1 MKMLMVSKLQ
11 RAVQIIFSSKDNRLD
26 IRNLKYLPR
35 WCVLFIDTFLL
46 ICSIVLTVLVLNDL
60 QIKYLQLLNATQQV
74 LLVAGVNFIFMLIF
88 KTYAGLIR
96 HSSYM
101 DALKLVLAS
110 VTTFAVLIVANYS
123 MVAIKGEKI
132 FLNSS
137 LVLYMFFSF
146 SFLFLFRL
154 AVKQMYEYFKV
165 VHKSEKLEKAVII
178 GIDESAISIGAALD
192 IEHPQRFKIQGF
204 AAGKNF
210 NKRLQILGKPVFKI
224 EKKISD
230 QLKKLDA
237 TAVIIS
243 GNELSVEHKYSIVED
258 CLENDIKVY
267 NSPLVL
273 NWSENISVAN
283 QVKNLQIEDLLE
295 REPIVLRNDKR
306 FNQFTNKTILVTG
319 GAGSIGSEIVR
330 QLATLKPKLILVLDQ
345 AETPL
350 YNLQLELAATYPD
363 LKFRCLICD
372 VANRNRLG
380 VFFKKYDIDV
390 VYHAAAYKHV
400 PLMED
405 NSPEAVITNVYGT
418 KNLADLAVMNMVKRF
433 VMVST
438 DKAVNPSNVMGA
450 SKRAAELYVQSKNF
464 YINSSGTIP
473 TTKFIT
479 TRFGNVL
486 GSNGSVVPLF
496 KKQIEKGGPITI
508 THPDIIRY
516 FMTIS
521 EACQLVLEAGT
532 MGEGGEI
539 YIFDMGEPVKI
550 VELATKMIKLAG
562 YEPNVDIEIKII
574 GLRPGEKL
582 YEELISD
589 SSKAMPTHHDKIL
602 IAKDKVRDFDFVST
616 QVNKI
621 IEAALRHDD
630 NRVVTQLKGLVPEFI
645 SKNSDFESLDLNC
658 DTPDHIKKTE
668 VTQPETLQNK

>member
-1 MKMLMVSKLQ
+1 MLMARKLKHAL
-11 RAVQIIFSSKDNRLD
+11 RIIFSSKDNTLD
-26 IRNLKYLPR
+26 VRSLKYLPR
-35 WCVLFIDTFLL
+35 WCVLLIDTFLL
-46 ICSIVLTVLVLNDL
+46 ICSIVLTVIVLNDL
-60 QIKYLQLLNATQQV
+60 QIRYLQLLSATQQV
-74 LLVAGVNFIFMLIF
+74 ILVAGVHFLFMLVF

-101 DALKLVLAS
+101 DALKLLLAS
-110 VTTFAVLIVANYS
+110 VSTFAVLMGLNYS
-123 MVAIKGEKI
+123 MLAVKGEKI

-146 SFLFLFRL
+146 TFLFLFRL
-154 AVKQMYEYFKV
+154 AVKQLYEYFKIAQ
-165 VHKSEKLEKAVII
+165 KSEKLEKAVII
-178 GIDESAISIGAALD
+178 GIDESAISVGAALD

-204 AAGKNF
+204 AARKNF
-210 NKRLQILGKPVFKI
+210 NKRLQILGKPVLKI
-224 EKKISD
+224 ENKISD
-230 QLKKLDA
+230 QIKKLDA

-243 GNELSVEHKYSIVED
+243 GNDLSAEHKYSIVED

-273 NWSENISVAN
+273 DWSENKSVAN

-295 REPIVLRNDKR
+295 REPIVLHNEKK
-306 FNQFTNKTILVTG
+306 FKQLTNKTVLVTG

-330 QLATLKPKLILVLDQ
+330 QLARFEPKLILVLDQ

-350 YNLQLELAATYPD
+350 HNLQLELTASFPD
-363 LKFRCLICD
+363 LNFKFLICD

-380 VFFKKYDIDV
+380 VFFQEYNIDV
-390 VYHAAAYKHV
+390 IYHAAAYKHV

-405 NSPEAVITNVYGT
+405 NCPEAVITNIYGT
-418 KNLADLAVMNMVKRF
+418 KNLADLAVVNKVKRF

-450 SKRAAELYVQSKNF
+450 SKRSAELYVQSRNF
-464 YINSSGTIP
+464 YINGSGNLP
-473 TTKFIT
+473 ETKFIT

-516 FMTIS
+516 FMTIP
-521 EACQLVLEAGT
+521 EACQLVLEAGA
-532 MGEGGEI
+532 MGKGGEI

-550 VELATKMIKLAG
+550 MDLAIKMIKLAG
-562 YEPNVDIEIKII
+562 FEPDEDIEIKIT

-589 SSKAMPTHHDKIL
+589 SSRAMPTHHEKIL
-602 IAKDKVRDFDFVST
+602 IAKDVIRDFDFVNT

-621 IEAALRHDD
+621 LEAALRHDD
-630 NRVVTQLKGLVPEFI
+630 NRVVTMIKTLVPEFI

-658 DTPDHIKKTE
+658 DSPDHIKKQE
-668 VTQPETLQNK
+668 VTQPEILQNK